1 MIIKI
6 IIIVKFWHIMYR
18 KIFPTLRN
26 IFKSFLKMSFTKKFI
41 ITYLGCWIS
50 FLSVIML
57 SKVVVFLMSLFTP
70 SHSESVVKTVEYLAT
85 KKFEVVSSSVSNY
98 VDHNFLSSVLSYFI
112 NNSISCIVILLA
124 YIILAYLYR
133 KEIKKDPNALEDY
146 INALILFY
154 LVTVVNPLTGV
165 LGHSISIKYLP
176 VIIPHG
182 LFEFAGLALSIVTGL
197 TLANRIL
204 PLDPSEP
211 YKDMKEVFSGDIVLK
226 VITALI
232 FIGFAAFLEP
242 IDWIIYQY
250 SVYYNLDVV
259 EVLVKTYLS
268 ILT

>member
-1 MIIKI
+1 LLAPKI
-6 IIIVKFWHIMYR
+6 ITKILIAFYR

-133 KEIKKDPNALEDY
+133 KEIKPYRVYQK
-146 INALILFY
+146 
-154 LVTVVNPLTGV
+154 GV
-165 LGHSISIKYLP
+165 LEWIALDKLPTYAKELLWTLIYRKMKGKRGNTMLFPWEVERLIS
-176 VIIPHG
+176 
-182 LFEFAGLALSIVTGL
+182 
-197 TLANRIL
+197 
-204 PLDPSEP
+204 
-211 YKDMKEVFSGDIVLK
+211 
-226 VITALI
+226 LI
-232 FIGFAAFLEP
+232 
-242 IDWIIYQY
+242 
-250 SVYYNLDVV
+250 N
-259 EVLVKTYLS
+259 
-268 ILT
+268 